1 VVTRLQAPPYDALA
15 PHLPKI
21 GGADSD
27 TARAVRAILDDVR
40 AGGDAAVREHT
51 RRLDGVDLPPGDWE
65 VPAARWQQALERIPR
80 PLRGALELAV
90 QRVRDYHANQ
100 ADEGFL
106 DRHAAATEIGMRV
119 VPLDRVGLYVPGGK
133 AAYPST
139 VIMNAVPAVVAGV
152 AEIVMVTP
160 PTDAGAVPDVVLA
173 AARLAGVDRV
183 FRIGGAQAIAALA
196 YGTPTI
202 PRVDKIVGPGNRFVT
217 EAKRQVAGE
226 VGIDMLA
233 GPTEVLII
241 ADETADVRFV
251 AADLIAQAE
260 HDEDACAWCVT
271 PSTTLADAL
280 ETELARQV
288 ARSSR
293 QAIVAR
299 SLADHGVVVVVPDLD
314 AAVEVANRRAPEHV
328 EVLTRDP
335 WPVARRIRHAGAIF
349 VGASSPEPVGDY
361 VAGPSHVLPTGATA
375 RYVSPLGVYDFVKR
389 ISVVAY
395 SRRQL
400 EQDAA
405 HIIALAEAEGLP
417 GHAEAVRIRTSDV

>member
-1 VVTRLQAPPYDALA
+1 
-15 PHLPKI
+15 
-21 GGADSD
+21 
-27 TARAVRAILDDVR
+27 
-40 AGGDAAVREHT
+40 
-51 RRLDGVDLPPGDWE
+51 
-65 VPAARWQQALERIPR
+65 
-80 PLRGALELAV
+80 
-90 QRVRDYHANQ
+90 
-100 ADEGFL
+100 
-106 DRHAAATEIGMRV
+106 
-119 VPLDRVGLYVPGGK
+119 
-133 AAYPST
+133 
-139 VIMNAVPAVVAGV
+139 MNAVPAVVAGV

-160 PTDAGAVPDVVLA
+160 PTDGGAAPDVVLA

-251 AADLIAQAE
+251 AADLIAHAE

-280 ETELARQV
+280 EAELARQV

-299 SLADHGVVVVVPDLD
+299 SLADHGRS
-314 AAVEVANRRAPEHV
+314 EEHTSELQSQSNLV
-328 EVLTRDP
+328 CRL
-335 WPVARRIRHAGAIF
+335 
-349 VGASSPEPVGDY
+349 
-361 VAGPSHVLPTGATA
+361 L
-375 RYVSPLGVYDFVKR
+375 
-389 ISVVAY
+389 
-395 SRRQL
+395 L
-400 EQDAA
+400 EKK
-405 HIIALAEAEGLP
+405 
-417 GHAEAVRIRTSDV
+417 